1 MLKNSQHSYGQL
13 ARAFHWLSALAVIA
27 ALAFIE
33 FKDIAP
39 KGSPL
44 RDLLKSGHFQAGII
58 VLLLFLP
65 RLLWRLANRVPDITP
80 APKPTAMLLA
90 HAAHWLLYAL
100 MLALPLLGIA
110 IVQGNG
116 KDVVFLGS
124 TLPVFFSLGKE
135 TAHNLKEIHEALG
148 NLLLW
153 LAIFHAAAAVWHHR
167 FIKDDTLTRLT
178 GPLRP

>member
-1 MLKNSQHSYGQL
+1 MLKNSQHSYGRL

-27 ALAFIE
+27 ALVFIE

-44 RDLLKSGHFQAGII
+44 RDFLKSGHFQAGII
-58 VLLLFLP
+58 VLLLLLP

-80 APKPTAMLLA
+80 APQPASMLLA
-90 HAAHWLLYAL
+90 HAAHWLLYGL
-100 MLALPLLGIA
+100 MLALPILGIA
-110 IVQGNG
+110 IVQSNG
-116 KDVVFLGS
+116 KDLVFLGS

-167 FIKDDTLTRLT
+167 FVKDDTLTRLT
-178 GPLRP
+178 GPIRP

>member
-1 MLKNSQHSYGQL
+1 MLKNSQHSYGRL
-13 ARAFHWLSALAVIA
+13 ARAFHWLGALAVIA

-44 RDLLKSGHFQAGII
+44 RDFLKSGHFQAGVI
-58 VLLLFLP
+58 VLLLVLP

-80 APKPTAMLLA
+80 APQPMAMLLA
-90 HAAHWLLYAL
+90 HAAHWLLYGL
-100 MLALPLLGIA
+100 MIALPLLGIA

-116 KDVVFLGS
+116 KDVVLLGS
-124 TLPVFFSLGKE
+124 TLPVLFNVGKD

-167 FIKDDTLTRLT
+167 FVKDDTLTRLT

>member
-1 MLKNSQHSYGQL
+1 MLKNSQHSYGRL

-58 VLLLFLP
+58 VLLLVLP

-80 APKPTAMLLA
+80 APQPAAMLLA
-90 HAAHWLLYAL
+90 HAAHWLLYGL
-100 MLALPLLGIA
+100 MLVLPLLGIA

-116 KDVVFLGS
+116 KDVVLLGS
-124 TLPVFFSLGKE
+124 TLPVLFNVGKE
-135 TAHNLKEIHEALG
+135 TAHNLKDIHEALG

-167 FIKDDTLTRLT
+167 FVKDDTLTRLT

>member
-1 MLKNSQHSYGQL
+1 MLKNSQHSYGRL
-13 ARAFHWLSALAVIA
+13 ARAFHWLGALAVIA

-44 RDLLKSGHFQAGII
+44 RDFLKSGHFQAGVI
-58 VLLLFLP
+58 VLLLVLP

-80 APKPTAMLLA
+80 APQPAAMLLA
-90 HAAHWLLYAL
+90 HAAHWLLYGL
-100 MLALPLLGIA
+100 MIALPLLGIA

-116 KDVVFLGS
+116 KDVVLLGS
-124 TLPVFFSLGKE
+124 TLPVLFNVGKD

-167 FIKDDTLTRLT
+167 FVKDDTLTRLT